1 VPLSAG
7 TRLGPYEIL
16 AALGAGGM
24 GEVYRARDP
33 RLGRDVAIKVLP
45 EDMARDEER
54 LTRFEREARAL
65 AALNHPGV
73 VTIYS
78 IERAGETWY
87 LAMELVEG
95 ESLGKAML
103 SGGFPLSRFL
113 DVAVPLAEALSAAHE
128 RGIVHRDL
136 KPANVM
142 VTREGRVKVLDFGLA
157 KLEAAASGGRA
168 DEIPTASLVELTSE
182 GQVFGTV
189 AYMSPEQARGAKLDA
204 RSDIFSLGIVLYQM
218 LTGERPFRGD
228 SAVELLTSILRDSP
242 AAVTEL
248 RPDVPPHLG
257 RIVRRCL
264 EKNPSDRYQTSRDV
278 YNELKDL
285 RTETTL
291 PVPKAVPEAVVA
303 IAVLP
308 FEDLSAAKDQ
318 DYMCEGMAE
327 EIMNALM
334 RVRGI
339 RVASRTSAFRAA
351 REGKDLPEIARVL
364 TVSHVLEGS
373 VRAAGSCL
381 RVTTRL
387 TGVETGY
394 QLWSER
400 YDRDA
405 ADVFA
410 LQDDIA
416 AGVVEAVQAKLSPG
430 EHQVRAR
437 PQVANLDAYRSYLM
451 GRHLR
456 YSKNELAAA
465 AKSFEEAVR
474 LDPTHAAS
482 WVGLSEVRILAVF
495 YGLVAPAEAYRSA
508 RESLEMAARQG
519 ESAEALY
526 VEGLLAFSDRDW
538 AASERAL
545 RRAVALAPDY
555 PPALCWSGFV
565 RTILGRASESVEDL
579 RHACE
584 VDPLAPY
591 PYAMSG
597 ISLLLSGRA
606 AEADASFDQALG
618 FEPENTLALWGAGLS
633 RIALGR
639 GEDGIAMLERALT
652 PSHRTGFI
660 HGALGWALAAAG
672 RTAEARRIL
681 SELQARPPG
690 APAIVS
696 EAWLRAALG
705 DKDAAFELLER
716 AEVERQPALAFAG
729 LPGFDELRSD
739 PRFAA
744 LLARMG
750 LPPARS

>member
-1 VPLSAG
+1 MPLSAG

-351 REGKDLPEIARVL
+351 REGKDLAEIARAL
-364 TVSHVLEGS
+364 SVSHVLEGS
-373 VRAAGSCL
+373 VRAAGSRL

-387 TGVETGY
+387 TGVESGY

-430 EHQVRAR
+430 EHEVRAR
-437 PQVANLDAYRSYLM
+437 PQVANLTLTGITSW
-451 GRHLR
+451 
-456 YSKNELAAA
+456 
-465 AKSFEEAVR
+465 AVTSGTRRTSSPPRRR
-474 LDPTHAAS
+474 LS
-482 WVGLSEVRILAVF
+482 
-495 YGLVAPAEAYRSA
+495 
-508 RESLEMAARQG
+508 
-519 ESAEALY
+519 
-526 VEGLLAFSDRDW
+526 
-538 AASERAL
+538 
-545 RRAVALAPDY
+545 RRPCGSIQRT
-555 PPALCWSGFV
+555 PRPGSGFP
-565 RTILGRASESVEDL
+565 R
-579 RHACE
+579 
-584 VDPLAPY
+584 
-591 PYAMSG
+591 SG
-597 ISLLLSGRA
+597 S
-606 AEADASFDQALG
+606 
-618 FEPENTLALWGAGLS
+618 
-633 RIALGR
+633 
-639 GEDGIAMLERALT
+639 
-652 PSHRTGFI
+652 
-660 HGALGWALAAAG
+660 
-672 RTAEARRIL
+672 
-681 SELQARPPG
+681 
-690 APAIVS
+690 
-696 EAWLRAALG
+696 
-705 DKDAAFELLER
+705 
-716 AEVERQPALAFAG
+716 
-729 LPGFDELRSD
+729 
-739 PRFAA
+739 
-744 LLARMG
+744 
-750 LPPARS
+750 